1 MNTICATKN
10 RETALRSGRGIAMTA
25 MLAAVAYLLAFVEFP
40 VPLSPSFARMD
51 LSDLPALIGAFAFGP
66 VSGLLIEL
74 VKNALQLLT
83 TSTGG
88 VGELANFLIGAAYV
102 VTAGLIYRHHK
113 TKKTA
118 AIACVMASAVMGV
131 AAALANYF
139 ILLPLF
145 ETFMPLDQLITS
157 FGEFLPFIHTKLDIV
172 LFNAFPFNLLKGLVI
187 GGVTMLTYKRLTP
200 MRKGRGEAGRGDSTY
215 AKK

>member
-1 MNTICATKN
+1 MNTVSIEKS
-10 RETALRSGRGIAMTA
+10 RKTAVLSVRTISMTA
-25 MLAAVAYLLAFVEFP
+25 MLSAVAYLLAFVEFP

-66 VSGLLIEL
+66 LSGLLIEL

-88 VGELANFLIGAAYV
+88 IGEIANFLMGASYV
-102 VTAGLIYRHHK
+102 VTAGFIYKRHK

-118 AIACVMASAVMGV
+118 LLACIAASFVMGA

-145 ETFMPLDQLITS
+145 ETFMPLDQLIAS
-157 FGEFLPFIHTKLDIV
+157 FGAFLPFIHTKLDIV
-172 LFNAFPFNLLKGLVI
+172 LFNALPFNILKGLVI
-187 GGVTMLTYKRLTP
+187 GGVTMLIYKKLALVL
-200 MRKGRGEAGRGDSTY
+200 KGR
-215 AKK
+215 

>member
-1 MNTICATKN
+1 MNTVSIEKS
-10 RETALRSGRGIAMTA
+10 RKTAVLSVRTISMTA
-25 MLAAVAYLLAFVEFP
+25 MLSAVAYLLAFVEFP

-66 VSGLLIEL
+66 LSGLLIEL

-88 VGELANFLIGAAYV
+88 IGEIANFLMGASYV
-102 VTAGLIYRHHK
+102 VTAGFIYKRHK

-118 AIACVMASAVMGV
+118 LATCVLASVVMGI

-145 ETFMPLDQLITS
+145 ENFMPLDQLIAS
-157 FGEFLPFIHTKLDIV
+157 FAEFLPFIHTKLDVV

-187 GGVTMLTYKRLTP
+187 GGVTMLIYKRLTP
-200 MRKGRGEAGRGDSTY
+200 ILKGR
-215 AKK
+215 

>member
-1 MNTICATKN
+1 MNTVSIEKS
-10 RETALRSGRGIAMTA
+10 RKTAVLSVRTISMTA
-25 MLAAVAYLLAFVEFP
+25 MLSAVAYLLAFVEFP

-51 LSDLPALIGAFAFGP
+51 LSDFPALIGAFAFGP
-66 VSGLLIEL
+66 ISGLLIEL
-74 VKNALQLLT
+74 VKNALQLMT

-88 VGELANFLIGAAYV
+88 IGEIANFLMGASYV
-102 VTAGLIYRHHK
+102 VAAGVLYKHRK

-118 AIACVMASAVMGV
+118 LLACVAASFVMGA

-145 ETFMPLDQLITS
+145 ETFMPLDQLIAS
-157 FGEFLPFIHTKLDIV
+157 FGAFLPFIHTKLDIV

-187 GGVTMLTYKRLTP
+187 GGVTMLIYKRLTP
-200 MRKGRGEAGRGDSTY
+200 ILKGR
-215 AKK
+215 

>member
-1 MNTICATKN
+1 MNTVSIEKS
-10 RETALRSGRGIAMTA
+10 RKTAVLSVRTISMTA
-25 MLAAVAYLLAFVEFP
+25 MLSAVAYLLAFVEFP

-66 VSGLLIEL
+66 ISGLLIEL
-74 VKNALQLLT
+74 VKNTLQLLT

-88 VGELANFLIGAAYV
+88 IGEIANFLMGASYV
-102 VTAGLIYRHHK
+102 VAAGVIYKHRK

-118 AIACVMASAVMGV
+118 LLACVAASLAMGI

-145 ETFMPLDQLITS
+145 ETFMPLDQLIAS
-157 FGEFLPFIHTKLDIV
+157 FGAFLPFIHTKLDIV
-172 LFNAFPFNLLKGLVI
+172 LFNALPFNILKGLVI
-187 GGVTMLTYKRLTP
+187 GGFTMLTYKRLEP
-200 MRKGRGEAGRGDSTY
+200 VLKGR
-215 AKK
+215 

>member
-1 MNTICATKN
+1 MSTISAAKSTSTPVVSV
-10 RETALRSGRGIAMTA
+10 RTISMTA
-25 MLAAVAYLLAFVEFP
+25 MLSAVAYLLAFVEFP
-40 VPLSPSFARMD
+40 VPLSPSFAKMD
-51 LSDLPALIGAFAFGP
+51 LSDLPAHIGAFAFGP
-66 VSGLLIEL
+66 LSGLLIEL

-88 VGELANFLIGAAYV
+88 IGEIANFLMGASYV
-102 VTAGLIYRHHK
+102 VTAGFIYKHRK

-118 AIACVMASAVMGV
+118 LIACILASIAMGI

-145 ETFMPLDQLITS
+145 ENFMPLDQLIAS
-157 FGEFLPFIHTKLDIV
+157 FADFLPFIRTKLDVV
-172 LFNAFPFNLLKGLVI
+172 LYNAFPFNLLKGLVI

-200 MRKGRGEAGRGDSTY
+200 ILKGEH
-215 AKK
+215 

>member
-1 MNTICATKN
+1 MNTVSITKS
-10 RETALRSGRGIAMTA
+10 RKTAVLSVRTISMTA
-25 MLAAVAYLLAFVEFP
+25 MLSAVAYLLAFVEFP

-66 VSGLLIEL
+66 LSGLLIEL
-74 VKNALQLLT
+74 VKNTLQLLT

-88 VGELANFLIGAAYV
+88 IGEIANFLMGAAYV
-102 VTAGLIYRHHK
+102 VTAGFIYKRHK

-118 AIACVMASAVMGV
+118 LLACITASFVMGA

-145 ETFMPLDQLITS
+145 ESFMPLDQLITS
-157 FGEFLPFIHTKLDIV
+157 FAEFLPFIRTKLDVV

-187 GGVTMLTYKRLTP
+187 GGVTMLIYKKLTP
-200 MRKGRGEAGRGDSTY
+200 VLKG
-215 AKK
+215 

>member
-1 MNTICATKN
+1 MNTVSIAKN
-10 RETALRSGRGIAMTA
+10 RKTAVLSVRTISMTA
-25 MLAAVAYLLAFVEFP
+25 MLSAVAYLLAFVEFP

-66 VSGLLIEL
+66 FSGLLIEL
-74 VKNALQLLT
+74 VKNTLQLLT

-88 VGELANFLIGAAYV
+88 IGEIANFLMGAFYV
-102 VTAGLIYRHHK
+102 VTAGFIYKRHK
-113 TKKTA
+113 TKKTTL
-118 AIACVMASAVMGV
+118 IACILASVVMGI

-145 ETFMPLDQLITS
+145 ESFMPLDQLISS
-157 FGEFLPFIHTKLDIV
+157 FAEFLPFIRTKLDVV

-187 GGVTMLTYKRLTP
+187 GGFTMLTYKRLAP
-200 MRKGRGEAGRGDSTY
+200 ILKGR
-215 AKK
+215 